1 MNSQSTRLIITILP
15 IGASYITPITRALFL
30 ILYRLTAIT
39 IPITGVYARRVLAG
53 RGASLMPPG
62 GTAAVNYRNRCR
74 RRARAKNAACDLTKR
89 CSEPRTAR
97 MLRFERMRRS
107 ILNRAVADLVSR

>member
-62 GTAAVNYRNRCR
+62 GTAAVNYRV
-74 RRARAKNAACDLTKR
+74 KD
-89 CSEPRTAR
+89 SEHGRGQSAVFYVGTSTLSHMHSGQDTLA
-97 MLRFERMRRS
+97 S
-107 ILNRAVADLVSR
+107 TSAVADLVSR